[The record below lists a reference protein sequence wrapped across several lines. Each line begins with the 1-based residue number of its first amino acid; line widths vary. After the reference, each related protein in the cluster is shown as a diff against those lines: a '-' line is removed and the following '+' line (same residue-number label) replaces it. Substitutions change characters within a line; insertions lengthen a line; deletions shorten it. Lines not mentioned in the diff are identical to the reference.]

1 MGRSEQTTIGRAGEY
16 LAAHILETAGIEAYR
31 VDGDFDL
38 ILNID
43 GALVR
48 MEVKASSKK
57 TSGRNLYRFYIE
69 NRNADIYA
77 FVALDIG
84 LMRLRMTSELSASGE
99 ISYGPARFTPDNQA
113 ADIARLVET
122 FGGKP
127 KP

>member
-16 LAAHILETAGIEAYR
+16 LAAHILEMAGIEAYR
-31 VDGDFDL
+31 VDGDCDL

-48 MEVKASSKK
+48 MEVKAASAVYKP
-57 TSGRNLYRFYIE
+57 RNFYRYYI
-69 NRNADIYA
+69 RSYNADVYA
-77 FVALDIG
+77 FVALDLG
-84 LMRLRMTSELSASGE
+84 LMRLRMTGELSASGE
-99 ISYGPARFTPDNQA
+99 ISYVPARFTPDNQA

-127 KP
+127 ET

>member
-1 MGRSEQTTIGRAGEY
+1 MGRSEQTSIGRAGEY

-48 MEVKASSKK
+48 MEVKASSQK
-57 TSGRNLYRFYIE
+57 TKGRNLYRFYVD

-77 FVALDIG
+77 FVALDLG
-84 LMRLRMTSELSASGE
+84 LMRLRMTGELNASGE
-99 ISYGPARFTPDNQA
+99 IGYGPARFTPDNQA

-122 FGGKP
+122 FGGTP

>member
-1 MGRSEQTTIGRAGEY
+1 MGRSDQTTIGRAGEY
-16 LAAHILETAGIEAYR
+16 LVAHIFELAGVEAYR
-31 VDGDFDL
+31 IDGDCDL

-48 MEVKASSKK
+48 MEVKASSRK
-57 TSGRNLYRFYIE
+57 TNGRNLYRFYID

-77 FVALDIG
+77 FVALDLG

-113 ADIARLVET
+113 ADIARLVER

>member
-1 MGRSEQTTIGRAGEY
+1 MGRSDQTGVGRAGEY
-16 LAAHILETAGIEAYR
+16 LAAHAFERAGIEAYR

-48 MEVKASSKK
+48 VEVKAASAVYKP
-57 TSGRNLYRFYIE
+57 RNFYRYYIR
-69 NRNADIYA
+69 NYNADVYA
-77 FVALDIG
+77 FVALDLG
-84 LMRLRMTSELSASGE
+84 LMRLRMSGE
-99 ISYGPARFTPDNQA
+99 FGSADTVAYSPARFTLDNQA

-127 KP
+127 KL